1 MPGDSDGGVGMP
13 EDDAESEINRAVRIL
28 RDGGLVAIPT
38 ETVYGLA
45 ADASNPVAVRR
56 LYEVKGRPPGHPVIV
71 HIAGVQPL
79 PRWAAR
85 VPEDA
90 RRLAEAFW
98 PGPLTLILPR
108 TLAAVDEVTGGRE
121 TVGLR
126 VPDHPLTLALLR
138 AFGGGVAAPSAN
150 RFGRVSPTSA
160 EDVRADL
167 GDDVDLVLDGGPCG
181 VGVESTIVDC
191 SEDGETPV
199 ILRPGGITA
208 EQIEAVLGHPVRR
221 TPDGPSRAPGMLPAH
236 YAPHAQVVVV
246 EDLDAALALAAKQ
259 AQAGDRAGLLTP
271 RAVAV
276 PPGVMALVGGDS
288 PEAYAAT
295 LYDRLRAADRL
306 GLDVLIAVPPPAE
319 GVGVA
324 VRDRLARAAAGSEP
338 KGGGS

>member
-1 MPGDSDGGVGMP
+1 MAHD
-13 EDDAESEINRAVRIL
+13 EAEAEIDLAVRIL

-45 ADASNPVAVRR
+45 ADASNPMAVRR

-71 HIAGVQPL
+71 HIAGVEAL
-79 PRWAAR
+79 PQWAAR
-85 VPEDA
+85 VSEDA

-108 TLAAVDEVTGGRE
+108 TSAAADEVTGGRE

-138 AFGGGVAAPSAN
+138 TFGGGVAAPSAN
-150 RFGRVSPTSA
+150 RFGRVSPTTA

-167 GDDVDLVLDGGPCG
+167 GDDVDLVLDGGPCD

-191 SEDGETPV
+191 SEEGAMPV
-199 ILRPGGITA
+199 ILRPGGVTA
-208 EQIEAVLGHPVRR
+208 EEIEAVLGHPVRR
-221 TPDGPSRAPGMLPAH
+221 TPDGPGRAPGMLPAH

-246 EDLDAALALAAKQ
+246 DDLDAALALATARV
-259 AQAGDRAGLLTP
+259 QAGERVGLLTP

-276 PPGVMALVGGDS
+276 PEGVAPLVGGDS

-295 LYDRLRAADRL
+295 LYDRLREADRL
-306 GLDVLIAVPPPAE
+306 GLDVLVVVPPPAT

-324 VRDRLARAAAGSEP
+324 VRDRLARAAAGSAR
-338 KGGGS
+338 

>member
-1 MPGDSDGGVGMP
+1 
-13 EDDAESEINRAVRIL
+13 
-28 RDGGLVAIPT
+28 
-38 ETVYGLA
+38 
-45 ADASNPVAVRR
+45 
-56 LYEVKGRPPGHPVIV
+56 VIV
-71 HIAGVQPL
+71 HLAGVEAL
-79 PRWAAR
+79 PQWAAR
-85 VPEDA
+85 VSEDA

-108 TLAAVDEVTGGRE
+108 TSAVADEVTGGRE

-150 RFGRVSPTSA
+150 RFGRVSPTTA

-167 GDDVDLVLDGGPCG
+167 GDDVDLVLDGGPCD

-191 SEDGETPV
+191 SDEDAPPV
-199 ILRPGGITA
+199 ILRPGGVTA

-236 YAPHAQVVVV
+236 YAPLAQVVVV
-246 EDLDAALALAAKQ
+246 DDLDAAIALAAAR
-259 AQAGDRAGLLTP
+259 AQAGERAGLLAP

-276 PPGVMALVGGDS
+276 PEGVSSLVVGDS
-288 PEAYAAT
+288 PEAYAAA
-295 LYDRLRAADRL
+295 LYDRLRDADRL
-306 GLDVLIAVPPPAE
+306 GLDVLVVVPPPAT

-324 VRDRLARAAAGSEP
+324 VRDRLARAAAGSVR
-338 KGGGS
+338 

>member
-1 MPGDSDGGVGMP
+1 MP
-13 EDDAESEINRAVRIL
+13 EGDAKAQSDLDAAVRIL
-28 RDGGLVAIPT
+28 RAGGLVAIPT

-45 ADASNPVAVRR
+45 ADASNPAAVRR

-71 HIAGVQPL
+71 HIAGIEAL

-85 VPEDA
+85 VSEDA

-108 TLAAVDEVTGGRE
+108 TSAAVDEVTGGRD

-126 VPDHPLTLALLR
+126 VPDHPLALALLR

-150 RFGRVSPTSA
+150 RFGRVSPTTA

-167 GDDVDLVLDGGPCG
+167 GGDVDLVLDGGPCD

-191 SEDGETPV
+191 SEDMPPV
-199 ILRPGGITA
+199 ILRPGGVTA
-208 EQIEAVLGHPVRR
+208 EQIEAVLGHAVRR

-236 YAPHAQVVVV
+236 YAPHARVLVV
-246 EDLDAALALAAKQ
+246 EAVDTALASAA
-259 AQAGDRAGLLTP
+259 AHARAGGRTGLLTP
-271 RAVAV
+271 RAVTS
-276 PPGVMALVGGDS
+276 PEGVTALVAGDT
-288 PEAYAAT
+288 PEAYAAA
-295 LYDRLRAADRL
+295 LYERLREADRL
-306 GLDVLIAVPPPAE
+306 GLDLLVVVPPPAE

-324 VRDRLARAAAGSEP
+324 VRDRLARAAAGSAR
-338 KGGGS
+338 

>member
-1 MPGDSDGGVGMP
+1 MAHDEAEP
-13 EDDAESEINRAVRIL
+13 ETEIDFAVRIL

-45 ADASNPVAVRR
+45 ADASNPAAVRR

-71 HIAGVQPL
+71 HIAGVEAL
-79 PRWAAR
+79 SRWAAR
-85 VPEDA
+85 VPKDA

-98 PGPLTLILPR
+98 PGPLTLILRR
-108 TLAAVDEVTGGRE
+108 TSAATDEVTGGRE

-138 AFGGGVAAPSAN
+138 VFGGGVAAPSAN
-150 RFGRVSPTSA
+150 RFGRVSPTTA

-191 SEDGETPV
+191 SEEDALPV

-221 TPDGPSRAPGMLPAH
+221 TPDGPSRAPGMLAAH
-236 YAPHAQVVVV
+236 YAPRAQVVVA
-246 EDLDAALALAAKQ
+246 EDVDAALALAETR
-259 AQAGDRAGLLTP
+259 AQAGDRVGLLTP
-271 RAVAV
+271 RVVAA
-276 PPGVMALVGGDS
+276 PEGVAALVGGDT
-288 PEAYAAT
+288 PEAYAAM

-306 GLDVLIAVPPPAE
+306 GLDLLVVVPPPAT
-319 GVGVA
+319 GVGIA
-324 VRDRLARAAAGSEP
+324 VRDRLARAATGSAR
-338 KGGGS
+338 